1 MNISTS
7 CDIYGIKLYYNFVD
21 DVEIIYEII
30 MNDIISQEQKKEIR
44 RVYNELN
51 EKEKDNL
58 LFEIYIKSSS
68 TNSNEV
74 VMIWEPITLDFFL
87 QNIGVWNKNI

>member
-30 MNDIISQEQKKEIR
+30 MNDIKYKLQ
-44 RVYNELN
+44 
-51 EKEKDNL
+51 DNL
-58 LFEIYIKSSS
+58 L
-68 TNSNEV
+68 
-74 VMIWEPITLDFFL
+74 
-87 QNIGVWNKNI
+87 